1 MSSAWLEWLNA
12 LLRWIHVIAGIM
24 WIGDSLLFMWVDSH
38 LRPDPQ
44 SRKDVEGV
52 TWLLHSGGYYQLEKR
67 LLIPGHLP
75 PHLRWFWLEATT
87 TWLSGFL
94 LLIVVYYLS
103 AAAFMVDPEVS
114 RLTPGQS
121 VAVGLSMLLAGWLVY
136 DGLWQSSIGRRP
148 GVAAAV
154 SFALLVVLNYLITHL
169 LSARAAFLHV
179 GAMAGTIMAANVWI
193 HIMLPQRQMMRAA
206 REGRE
211 IDYSLGMH
219 AKTRSTHNSYL
230 TFPAIFLML
239 SNHFPGIY
247 GGPMRWAVLTLIVVF
262 GAGVRHL
269 MLVDFRAARGTA
281 LATAAAAVA
290 LVVLTV
296 PRPAGPSPASS
307 PGTGGAPAPSFV
319 QVRTIIVQRCTICH
333 SETPIDP
340 GFSSPAGGVR
350 FDTPD
355 QIRGR
360 AGRIKERAVV
370 LKTMPLANKTGM
382 PDEERAILGRWIDAG
397 APLK

>member
-12 LLRWIHVIAGIM
+12 LLRWIHVIAGIL
-24 WIGDSLLFMWVDSH
+24 WIGDSLLFMWIDRH
-38 LRPDPQ
+38 LHRDPQ
-44 SRKDVEGV
+44 SRKDVDGV

-67 LLIPGHLP
+67 ALIPGRVP
-75 PHLRWFWLEATT
+75 PYLRWFWLEATT

-103 AAAFMVDPEVS
+103 AAALMVDPAV
-114 RLTPGQS
+114 RQLTPGQS
-121 VAVGLSMLLAGWLVY
+121 VAAGLGLLLAGWLMY
-136 DGLWQSSIGRRP
+136 DGLWQSALTRWP
-148 GVAAAV
+148 GVAAGV
-154 SFALLVVLNYLITHL
+154 SLALLVVVNYLITHL

-211 IDYSLGMH
+211 IDASLSLH
-219 AKTRSTHNSYL
+219 AKTRSAHNSYL
-230 TFPAIFLML
+230 TFPVIFLMI

-247 GGPMRWAVLTLIVVF
+247 GAPLPWIVLTLIFVF

-269 MLVDFRAARGTA
+269 MLVEMKAAWGTV
-281 LATAAAAVA
+281 LGTAAAAVA

-296 PRPAGPSPASS
+296 PRA
-307 PGTGGAPAPSFV
+307 TAPSISRSTGATPVPSFA
-319 QVRTIIVQRCTICH
+319 QVRTIIVQRCAICH

-340 GFSSPAGGVR
+340 DFASPAGGVQ
-350 FDTPD
+350 FDTPQ
-355 QIRGR
+355 QIRAR
-360 AGRIKERAVV
+360 ADRIKERAVV
-370 LKTMPLANKTGM
+370 LKTMPLANKTGIT
-382 PDEERAILGRWIDAG
+382 DDDRDILGRWVDAG